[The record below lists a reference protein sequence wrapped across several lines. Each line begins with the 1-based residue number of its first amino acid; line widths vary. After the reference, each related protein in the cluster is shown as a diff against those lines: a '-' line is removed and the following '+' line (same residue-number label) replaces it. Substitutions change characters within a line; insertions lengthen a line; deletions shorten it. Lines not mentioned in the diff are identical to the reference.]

1 MTLVGILHAVITA
14 IIQIYE
20 TFVANGFS
28 FTFLGHLFNIFGA
41 LIGWIIAGITTTIL
55 ITSVIGIFIIIII
68 LGILYYYYYLTGK
81 L

>member
-28 FTFLGHLFNIFGA
+28 FTFLGHLFNIFRA

-55 ITSVIGIFIIIII
+55 ITSENYNKYFVKEVMKNF
-68 LGILYYYYYLTGK
+68 
-81 L
+81 